1 MSFTPFDA
9 SEFLDSE
16 EAIAEYLAA
25 ALEDP
30 DPELFVA
37 ALGDVAKARGMS
49 QIARE
54 AGLGRES
61 LYKALTP
68 GSKLRYETVRKVMD
82 ALGVKLTVATGASEE
97 EVEGSDAPPKKS
109 RRQGPTPDAIYRDP
123 STTPLKAT
131 VKPGEN
137 TFVLELN

>member
-16 EAIAEYLAA
+16 GAIAEYLAA

-49 QIARE
+49 PIARE
-54 AGLGRES
+54 VGLGRES

-68 GSKLRYETVRKVMD
+68 GSKLRYETVRKVMVS
-82 ALGVKLTVATGASEE
+82 LGVKLTVA
-97 EVEGSDAPPKKS
+97 
-109 RRQGPTPDAIYRDP
+109 P
-123 STTPLKAT
+123 SSP
-131 VKPGEN
+131 
-137 TFVLELN
+137 